1 MFNIQSFLNKH
12 TQKINKDVLLY
23 DSIVEL
29 VKQETGIL
37 LKKEDLSIKK
47 DILFIKTTP
56 IKKNIILLK
65 KDNIL
70 KSLKILNI
78 IDLR

>member
-29 VKQETGIL
+29 VKQETGVL

>member
-1 MFNIQSFLNKH
+1 VDDPFEGY
-12 TQKINKDVLLY
+12 VLT
-23 DSIVEL
+23 EL
-29 VKQETGIL
+29 
-37 LKKEDLSIKK
+37 IKK